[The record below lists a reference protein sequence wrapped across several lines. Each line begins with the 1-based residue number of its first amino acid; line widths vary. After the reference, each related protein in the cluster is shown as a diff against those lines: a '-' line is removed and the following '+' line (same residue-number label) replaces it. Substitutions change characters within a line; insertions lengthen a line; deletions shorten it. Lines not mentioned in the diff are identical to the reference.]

1 LRLAGQAGERGA
13 TLGILVWNWVGVGC
27 TFSVRPAQHQ
37 SLETEKRR
45 AQGGFSD
52 PEHRA
57 AAGTFLAIEE
67 GGADFGFGNSGW
79 FGWLVLLRI
88 WRWSV

>member
-1 LRLAGQAGERGA
+1 MRLAGQAGERGA

-45 AQGGFSD
+45 AQGGSSD

-79 FGWLVLLRI
+79 FGWLVFC
-88 WRWSV
+88 